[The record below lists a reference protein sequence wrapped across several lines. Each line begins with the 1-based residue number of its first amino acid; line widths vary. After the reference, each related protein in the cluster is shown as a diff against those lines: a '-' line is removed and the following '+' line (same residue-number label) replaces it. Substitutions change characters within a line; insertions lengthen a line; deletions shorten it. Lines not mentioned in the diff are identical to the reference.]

1 MASLLIKNARV
12 VDPSQYLDKT
22 ADIYI
27 EDGKVVGIGSYT
39 EADEIIEARGL
50 IAAPGLVDMH
60 VHLRDPGQ
68 TYKEDIISGC
78 KAAAAGG
85 VTSLL
90 AMPNTNPTVDNAETV
105 KYILDKAKDADAKV
119 YVAASITKGLKSK
132 EPTNLD
138 ELKAAGAV
146 ALSDDGRPVEDT
158 KMLIDAMKK
167 APELNM
173 AVTAHCESLPIANGG
188 IMNEGEVSRKLGV
201 KGIPASAEDCGAQRE
216 VAYADAFDVPVHIC
230 HVSTKNSVAMIRDA
244 KKRGVKVTCETAPHY
259 FSFTEQ
265 ELLRRDADFR
275 MNPPLR
281 REDDRKAIIEGLK
294 DGTIDAVATDHAPH
308 AEEEKADFETAMNG
322 SIGMETSLSAGI
334 TNLVRTGELTI
345 NELIEKMSVN
355 PARILN
361 INAGT
366 LADGAAADIVLFD
379 MDENYIVDVN
389 ELHGKSKNCPF
400 KNRELYGK
408 VKYTILDGKVVYK
421 S

>member
-1 MASLLIKNARV
+1 MSLLIKNARII
-12 VDPSQYLDKT
+12 DPSKNLDKT

-27 EDGKVVGIGSYT
+27 EDGKIAGIGYYT
-39 EADEIIEARGL
+39 GADTMIDGSGL
-50 IAAPGLVDMH
+50 VAAPGLVDMH

-78 KAAAAGG
+78 NAAAAGG

-90 AMPNTNPTVDNAETV
+90 AMPNTDPTVDNADTV
-105 KYILDKAKDADAKV
+105 EYILNKSKAANAKV
-119 YVAASITKGLKSK
+119 YVAASITKGLKSE
-132 EPTNLD
+132 EPTDLK
-138 ELKAAGAV
+138 ELKEAGAV
-146 ALSDDGRPVEDT
+146 ALSDDGRPVENT

-167 APELNM
+167 APELGLKI
-173 AVTAHCESLPIANGG
+173 TAHCESLPIANGG

-201 KGIPASAEDCGAQRE
+201 RGIPASAEDCGAQRE
-216 VAYADAFDVPVHIC
+216 IAYADAFNVPVHIC

-281 REDDRKAIIEGLK
+281 REDDRKAIIEGLC
-294 DGTIDAVATDHAPH
+294 DGTIDAIATDHAPH
-308 AEEEKADFETAMNG
+308 SPEEKDDFESAMNG

-334 TNLVRTGELTI
+334 TNLVKPGFLSI
-345 NELIEKMSVN
+345 NDLIRKMSCN
-355 PARILN
+355 PAKILN
-361 INAGT
+361 IKAGT
-366 LADGAAADIVLFD
+366 LSDGADADIVLFD
-379 MDENYIVDVN
+379 MKESYYVDVN

-400 KNRELYGK
+400 KDRELFGK
-408 VKYTILDGKVVYK
+408 VKYTILNGEIVYK
-421 S
+421 DR

>member
-1 MASLLIKNARV
+1 MATLLIKNARV
-12 VDPSQYLDKT
+12 IDPSQYLDKT

-27 EDGKVVGIGSYT
+27 EDGVIKGIGSYET
-39 EADEIIEARGL
+39 ADEVIDAGGL

-90 AMPNTNPTVDNAETV
+90 AMPNTNPVADNEETI
-105 KYILDKAKDADAKV
+105 KYILAKAKDADAKV

-132 EPTNLD
+132 EPVNL
-138 ELKAAGAV
+138 EEVKNAGAV
-146 ALSDDGRPVEDT
+146 ALSDDGRPVENI

-167 APELNM
+167 APKLGLT
-173 AVTAHCESLPIANGG
+173 VTAHCESLPIADGG

-201 KGIPASAEDCGAQRE
+201 KGIPCAAEDCGAQRE
-216 VAYADAFDVPVHIC
+216 ISFAEAFDVPVHIC
-230 HVSTKNSVAMIRDA
+230 HVSTKNSVKMIRDA
-244 KKRGVKVTCETAPHY
+244 KSRGVKVTCETAPHY

-281 REDDRKAIIEGLK
+281 REDDRKEIIKGLA
-294 DGTIDAVATDHAPH
+294 DGTIDAIATDHAPH
-308 AEEEKADFETAMNG
+308 APEEKADFKKALNG

-334 TNLVRTGELTI
+334 TNLVRAGALTI
-345 NELIEKMSVN
+345 NELIRKMSTA
-355 PARILN
+355 PAEILG
-361 INAGT
+361 IKAGS
-366 LADGAAADIVLFD
+366 LMDGYPADIVLFD
-379 MDENYIVDVN
+379 MAEDYIADVN

-400 KNRELYGK
+400 KGRELYGK
-408 VKYTILDGKVVYK
+408 VKYTILNGKIVYK
-421 S
+421 D